1 MKGNIFTKTIICIF
15 ILLLFQT
22 SVLANPIPAFALLKY
37 IPYSNNDI
45 YERDYATGKNLKYYS
60 VYGSNIYERDYATG
74 KNLKYYSVY
83 GSNIYERDYA
93 TGKNLKYY
101 RL

>member
-22 SVLANPIPAFALLKY
+22 PVLANPIPVFALLKY
-37 IPYSNNDI
+37 IPYSNNGI
-45 YERDYATGKNLKYYS
+45 YERDYATGQYLKYYS
-60 VYGSNIYERDYATG
+60 VSSGGIYERDYATG
-74 KNLKYYSVY
+74 QYLKYYSVSS
-83 GSNIYERDYA
+83 GGIYERDYA
-93 TGKNLKYY
+93 TRQYLKYY